1 MRSEQMTPQYAKR
14 SGYCIVS
21 RRKPTH
27 AARIDRKDWKEYMAS
42 RHPGGMEWVII
53 LGKDAADVY
62 RRCYSKDVIVVPSSW
77 IKELPN
83 SGNGPTVFMPRT
95 QQDSASAMSLRSPSA

>member
-1 MRSEQMTPQYAKR
+1 MLQKGSCMRSEQMTKQQAKR

-27 AARIDRKDWKEYMAS
+27 AARIDRKDWKEHMAS
-42 RHPGGMEWVII
+42 MHAGGMEWVRIM
-53 LGKDAADVY
+53 GKDAADFY

-77 IKELPN
+77 AKELPN
-83 SGNGPTVFMPRT
+83 SGNGPAVFVSQNNRT
-95 QQDSASAMSLRSPSA
+95 SGA